1 MKKTALVLTMVSVI
15 ALGAC
20 ESMQGAGNK
29 EMIGAGS
36 GAVLGGILGSKVGK
50 GNGQLWATGAGVL
63 VGALMGSS
71 IGRSLDKADLAYAN
85 QANQQAYSAPM
96 GKKITWDNPESGN
109 SGSVTPV
116 RDGYTDDGDYC
127 REYQQTIIVGG
138 QEETAY
144 GQACRQPDGS
154 WKIMNN

>member
-20 ESMQGAGNK
+20 ESTQGRGNK
-29 EMIGAGS
+29 ELVGAGS
-36 GAVLGGILGSKVGK
+36 GAVIGGILGSKVGG

-63 VGALMGSS
+63 VGALLGSS

-85 QANQQAYSAPM
+85 KANQQAYSAPI
-96 GKKITWDNPESGN
+96 GETITWNNPESGN

-116 RDGYTDDGDYC
+116 RDGYTNAGSYC

-138 QEETAY
+138 KSEQAY
-144 GQACRQPDGS
+144 GTACQQPDGS
-154 WKIMNN
+154 WEIQS